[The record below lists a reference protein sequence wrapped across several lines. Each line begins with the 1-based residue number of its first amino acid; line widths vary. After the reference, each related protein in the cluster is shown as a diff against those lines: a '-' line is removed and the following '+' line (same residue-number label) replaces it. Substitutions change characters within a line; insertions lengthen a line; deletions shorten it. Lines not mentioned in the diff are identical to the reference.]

1 MCVMLRLDIANAIM
15 NLATPHRVAHFKQ
28 PTAVFNRRVLI
39 KLSRCWLRSLF
50 NFPTSKSRTQLAL

>member
-50 NFPTSKSRTQLAL
+50 NFSDE